1 MAKKTA
7 KKQAKGARQLLTP
20 NPHITRSV
28 HFTPDGKSLAY
39 GVRENGIDNVWVQPI
54 DGGPGHYIT
63 KFASDQS
70 RGGFA
75 WSPDGKTL
83 AILRG
88 RLESDVVLLRDSGST
103 R

>member
-1 MAKKTA
+1 
-7 KKQAKGARQLLTP
+7 
-20 NPHITRSV
+20 V
-28 HFTPDGKSLAY
+28 HFTPDGKALAY
-39 GVRENGIDNVWVQPI
+39 GVRENGIDNIWLQPL
-54 DGGPGHYIT
+54 DGSAGHYIT
-63 KFASDQS
+63 KFTSEQS

-88 RLESDVVLLRDSGST
+88 HLDSDIVLLRDSGPA